1 MSHYIGS
8 SPNDI
13 FRDID
18 NRFFYAIRRND
29 SGELFL
35 AKIDQS
41 KPGETITL
49 QRGGISSE
57 SFQNFDQGQDFF
69 EGRDVY
75 HEIVYDELRYEQ
87 FKWDNRDIFFYVD
100 ADGYFTIKV
109 NENHTY
115 DDNASSTDE

>member
-1 MSHYIGS
+1 MSHFIGS
-8 SPNDI
+8 NPNDI

-29 SGELFL
+29 DGDLFL
-35 AKIDQS
+35 AKVDQA
-41 KPGETITL
+41 KPGESVTIN
-49 QRGGISSE
+49 QGGITSN

-75 HEIVYDELRYEQ
+75 HELVYDDLKYEQ
-87 FKWDNRDIFFYVD
+87 FKWDNRNIFFYVD
-100 ADGYFTIKV
+100 NDGYFTIKI

-115 DDNASSTDE
+115 DNNASPDGE